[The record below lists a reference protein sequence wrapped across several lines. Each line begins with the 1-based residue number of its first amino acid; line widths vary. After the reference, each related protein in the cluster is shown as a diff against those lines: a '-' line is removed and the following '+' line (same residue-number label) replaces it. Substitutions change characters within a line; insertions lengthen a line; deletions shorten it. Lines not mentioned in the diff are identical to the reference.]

1 MSGLRARLQRRG
13 LGALAAL
20 VQVLLHRVQRAGH
33 VGAGGPAVQGPT
45 ASPAA
50 AAGLPP
56 GDVIVSVG
64 GHAVTSAASLRSV
77 LDAYHPGGKAVLCF
91 VDQAGQADAATIV
104 FTAGPRR

>member
-13 LGALAAL
+13 LGALAVL

-33 VGAGGPAVQGPT
+33 VGAGGPAVQGP
-45 ASPAA
+45 AGSPGA

-77 LDAYHPGGKAVLCF
+77 LDAYHPGDKAVLARG
-91 VDQAGQADAATIV
+91 D
-104 FTAGPRR
+104 RRGRSPLDVSKTDK